1 MSNIKEKI
9 PILQWLPGYQR
20 SWFKHD
26 LFAGLTVGIIL
37 IPQGIAY
44 ATIAGLPPI
53 YGLYTAL
60 VPQIVYAIMG
70 TSRQLSVGPAAM
82 DSLIVA
88 SGVGALATMGT
99 ENFIAISILLA
110 FLVGLFQFL
119 FGLFRLG
126 FLVNFLSR
134 PVISGFTSGSAI
146 IIGLNQI
153 GNLTGMN
160 LERSNHIQFLFQNL
174 FQTDNA
180 VHWPSLTLGVLT
192 VVFLLLMK
200 WFFKKIPASLIVV
213 ILGIAIVYFLGL
225 NNRGIDILGAIPSG
239 LPPFRIPDFTEDM
252 IREVGGLALT
262 LALIGFLE
270 AISIA
275 KSMES
280 KHNSYQVHP
289 NRELIAIGLG
299 NMAGSFFQ
307 TYPATGGFSRT
318 AVNDESGAKTPMSSL
333 VAALV
338 IALTLLFLTPLF
350 YYLPTPILA
359 AIIVV
364 SAYGLLDFS
373 MPKNLLTFN
382 RRDLIILNSTLL
394 FTLFVGIK
402 EGILFGIILSLAMLI
417 YKSTKPHMAVLGQVP
432 GTHFYRNVR
441 RFQNVIT
448 DPEILIVRF
457 DAQLY
462 FANTNYFKDK
472 LKQFVRKKGPEL
484 RLLIIDGESLNA
496 LDSSAIYALEEIL
509 DFFANKGIAIAFS
522 GLKGPVRDALVKSQ
536 LMKKIRYDRCFMSI
550 QEAVDSYRSNGFE
563 SPEGYSYQ
571 EYTKQANR

>member
-60 VPQIVYAIMG
+60 IPQIVYAVMG

-88 SGVGALATMGT
+88 SGVGALATMGS

-119 FGLFRLG
+119 FGLFHLG

-153 GNLTGMN
+153 GNLTGMD
-160 LERSNHIQFLFQNL
+160 LERSNQVQFLFQSL
-174 FQTDNA
+174 FQTANGI
-180 VHWPSLTLGVLT
+180 HWPSMILGGLAI
-192 VVFLLLMK
+192 VFLLLMK
-200 WFFKKIPASLIVV
+200 RFFKRVPASLMVV
-213 ILGIAIVYFLGL
+213 IIGIAVMYFLRL
-225 NNRGIDILGAIPSG
+225 NDRGIDILGFIPSG
-239 LPPFRIPDFTEDM
+239 LPPFQIPDFTQEM
-252 IREVGGLALT
+252 ILEVGGLALT

-280 KHNSYQVHP
+280 KHNSYQVSP
-289 NRELIAIGLG
+289 NQELIAIGLG

-333 VAALV
+333 IAALV

-359 AIIVV
+359 AIIVI

-373 MPKNLLTFN
+373 MPKNLLSFN
-382 RRDLIILNSTLL
+382 RRDLIILN
-394 FTLFVGIK
+394 
-402 EGILFGIILSLAMLI
+402 
-417 YKSTKPHMAVLGQVP
+417 
-432 GTHFYRNVR
+432 
-441 RFQNVIT
+441 
-448 DPEILIVRF
+448 
-457 DAQLY
+457 
-462 FANTNYFKDK
+462 
-472 LKQFVRKKGPEL
+472 
-484 RLLIIDGESLNA
+484 
-496 LDSSAIYALEEIL
+496 
-509 DFFANKGIAIAFS
+509 
-522 GLKGPVRDALVKSQ
+522 
-536 LMKKIRYDRCFMSI
+536 
-550 QEAVDSYRSNGFE
+550 
-563 SPEGYSYQ
+563 
-571 EYTKQANR
+571 